1 MSLLAIGGFNL
12 LCYWAGTGAELWEQ
26 IGTRV
31 SLSREIAQMWIK
43 DGAKEHEK
51 IKKVLEMVNDLQ
63 KKTPTIISEI
73 EKKHLI
79 QIINDCEAPV
89 HVLAEISDSAKNNPH
104 GQVFINQSCCAIE
117 DVLTL
122 AEEIIKRLP
131 GESEESAKQYT
142 KHVDDCLL
150 NVTSFQ

>member
-63 KKTPTIISEI
+63 KKHPQSYQKS
-73 EKKHLI
+73 KK
-79 QIINDCEAPV
+79 N
-89 HVLAEISDSAKNNPH
+89 
-104 GQVFINQSCCAIE
+104 
-117 DVLTL
+117 T
-122 AEEIIKRLP
+122 
-131 GESEESAKQYT
+131 
-142 KHVDDCLL
+142 
-150 NVTSFQ
+150 

>member
-1 MSLLAIGGFNL
+1 
-12 LCYWAGTGAELWEQ
+12 
-26 IGTRV
+26 
-31 SLSREIAQMWIK
+31 
-43 DGAKEHEK
+43 
-51 IKKVLEMVNDLQ
+51 MVNDLQ